1 MNTGQPAPTRI
12 RHQVESVKGLRLF
25 SCVCTHLNTCGR
37 RPALE
42 TPEQVTQGTPIREA
56 DALLTVEPIVVRA
69 EDDLQHVAEAAASH
83 PGARII
89 SVVDAGGRLVGII
102 PVRVLVNSIFLKIVP
117 EEFLGEITDYEQTL
131 RYARHM
137 GARTARDIMIE
148 PVSVHMD
155 DTCRDAF
162 ERMHRSKLN
171 GLPITDDESKV
182 VGYVDQLELLL
193 VWVRASGLQPLL
205 GREPEGS

>member
-1 MNTGQPAPTRI
+1 M
-12 RHQVESVKGLRLF
+12 
-25 SCVCTHLNTCGR
+25 
-37 RPALE
+37 
-42 TPEQVTQGTPIREA
+42 
-56 DALLTVEPIVVRA
+56 TVEPIVVRA

-131 RYARHM
+131 TYARHM
-137 GARTARDIMIE
+137 GARTANDIMIE

-171 GLPITDDESKV
+171 GLPITDDENRV
-182 VGYVDQLELLL
+182 IGYVDQLELLL
-193 VWVRASGLQPLL
+193 VWVHASGLQPLL